1 MEYDIDIFHFCG
13 VVVIIVVLFFQG
25 IAKLWQWI
33 RGQLTPAGNVGPA
46 KKSGGYLGI
55 IVTIGALVF
64 VIVLSA
70 LSDSSST
77 PTLTR
82 TPRATTTITTSK
94 PLTPRPTKTPRH
106 VRLQACVTNS
116 TVRIRKG
123 PGTDYEQIG
132 GMASGTCMSIQGRNT
147 DASWVYMVSEDG
159 KAGWVAASLL
169 TIDGNLHRVSAMSV
183 ASSNLVVATKE
194 VPTSTRQTLTFAT
207 NTPRPVVVQSTA
219 NNANC
224 SPAYP
229 GVCIPPR
236 PPDLDCSDIPYNWF
250 TVLPSDPHGF
260 DRDGDGIGCES

>member
-13 VVVIIVVLFFQG
+13 AAIIIVVLLFQG
-25 IAKLWQWI
+25 IAKLWHWI
-33 RGQLTPAGNVGPA
+33 RGLLTPASKAGPA
-46 KKSGGYLGI
+46 KRSDGYLGI
-55 IVTIGALVF
+55 IVAVGALVF

-70 LSDSSST
+70 LSRASST
-77 PTLTR
+77 PTPTR
-82 TPRATTTITTSK
+82 TPRATITITTSK
-94 PLTPRPTKTPRH
+94 TLAPRPTKTPQP

-169 TIDGNLHRVSAMSV
+169 TIDGNLHRVSSMS
-183 ASSNLVVATKE
+183 ASSANLVVATRA

-207 NTPRPVVVQSTA
+207 NTPRPVVIQPTA

-229 GVCIPPR
+229 GFASR
-236 PPDLDCSDIPYNWF
+236 RDLLIWIAEIFRIAGLVFRAQTLINL
-250 TVLPSDPHGF
+250 TGM
-260 DRDGDGIGCES
+260 ETA